1 MDTETIKKI
10 LESFGIL
17 TEEAYNIPLESLP
30 KQRVDGKLLTATGQA
45 ICQILYK
52 DLANH
57 GSSSL
62 IQRCLRTPTDINC
75 RAKYVAVK
83 RPRFPA
89 LDFRLEGLVQAL
101 AHHSLA
107 QDGIV
112 GAVPEVYDIFLFGNE
127 VRFSMEW
134 VEGTSCLDL
143 LNAEVGKP
151 TFEPLFIDILIQLCI
166 ILECLERRI
175 FLDHRDM
182 KLDNI
187 WIKKSPAVAAK
198 QIQYTVRLNGKAYK
212 YTSSIQVVLLDFGFA
227 CIGNEAR
234 KMKINL
240 GGVIPDLDPCPKEGR
255 DIYHVL
261 CRLMERVE
269 FKNSMSK
276 SFSALLEEWIRP
288 YRFTRHSM
296 TLLET
301 SDPNFHLDTVSPAN
315 ILEWYFLGKAAKLK
329 DPL

>member
-10 LESFGIL
+10 LESFGIQ
-17 TEEAYNIPLESLP
+17 TEELYHTPLETLP
-30 KQRVDGKLLTATGQA
+30 KQRVDGKLLTVEGRA
-45 ICQILYK
+45 ICHILYK
-52 DLANH
+52 DLANQ
-57 GSSSL
+57 GRSSL
-62 IQRCLRTPTDINC
+62 IQRCLRTPTDINL

-107 QDGIV
+107 QDGIL

-134 VEGTSCLDL
+134 VEGASCLDL
-143 LNAEVGKP
+143 LNAEIGKP
-151 TFEPLFIDILIQLCI
+151 TFEPLFLDILIQLCI

-187 WIKKSPAVAAK
+187 WIRTPMKPAK
-198 QIQYTVRLNGKAYK
+198 QIQYTVRLNGRAYK

-227 CIGNEAR
+227 CIGNEAH

-255 DIYHVL
+255 DIYHLL

-269 FKNSMSK
+269 FKNSISK
-276 SFSALLEEWIRP
+276 SFAALLEEWIRP
-288 YRFTRHSM
+288 YKFTRHSM

-301 SDPNFHLDTVSPAN
+301 SDPNFQLDRVSPRN
-315 ILEWYFLGKAAKLK
+315 ILEWHFLSK
-329 DPL
+329 

>member
-1 MDTETIKKI
+1 MDTETIQKI
-10 LESFGIL
+10 LESFGIQ
-17 TEEAYNIPLESLP
+17 TEDLHNIPLLSLP
-30 KQRVDGKLLTATGQA
+30 KQRVDGKVLTAAGQA
-45 ICQILYK
+45 ICHLLYK
-52 DLANH
+52 DLANQ
-57 GSSSL
+57 GGSSL
-62 IQRCLRTPTDINC
+62 IQRCLRTPTDINH

-89 LDFRLEGLVQAL
+89 LDFSLEGLVQAL
-101 AHHSLA
+101 AHHSLT

-143 LNAEVGKP
+143 LNAEVGKSS
-151 TFEPLFIDILIQLCI
+151 FEGVFLDILIQLCI

-187 WIKKSPAVAAK
+187 WIRTPAK
-198 QIQYTVRLNGKAYK
+198 QIQYTVRLNGRAYK

-255 DIYHVL
+255 DIYHLL
-261 CRLMERVE
+261 CRLMERLE

-276 SFSALLEEWIRP
+276 SFAALLEEWIRP
-288 YRFTRHSM
+288 YRFTRHSI

-301 SDPNFHLDTVSPAN
+301 SDPKFHLNTVSPTN
-315 ILEWYFLGKAAKLK
+315 ILEWYFLAK
-329 DPL
+329 

>member
-1 MDTETIKKI
+1 MDTETIQKI
-10 LESFGIL
+10 LESFGIQ
-17 TEEAYNIPLESLP
+17 TEDLHNIPLLSLP
-30 KQRVDGKLLTATGQA
+30 KQRVDGKVLTAAGQA
-45 ICQILYK
+45 ICHLLYK
-52 DLANH
+52 DLANQ
-57 GSSSL
+57 GGSSL
-62 IQRCLRTPTDINC
+62 IQRCLRTPTDINH

-89 LDFRLEGLVQAL
+89 LDFSLEGLVQAL
-101 AHHSLA
+101 AHHSLT

-143 LNAEVGKP
+143 LNAEVGKSS
-151 TFEPLFIDILIQLCI
+151 FEGVFLDILIQLCI

-187 WIKKSPAVAAK
+187 WIRTPAK
-198 QIQYTVRLNGKAYK
+198 QIQYTVRLNGRAYK

-255 DIYHVL
+255 DIYHLL
-261 CRLMERVE
+261 CRLMERLE

-276 SFSALLEEWIRP
+276 SFAALLEEWIRP
-288 YRFTRHSM
+288 YRFTRHSI

-301 SDPNFHLDTVSPAN
+301 SDPNFHLNTVSPTN
-315 ILEWYFLGKAAKLK
+315 ILEWYFLAK
-329 DPL
+329 